1 MSGAQY
7 LRQLLSPLG
16 VYDLEGPFQNGELEA
31 LGAALDQAE
40 DALDELHRE
49 SCLATARD
57 WGLER
62 TAALFRRRPVAA
74 TPAPHRRRQL
84 YAGCHQRYHLRL
96 RCQCP
101 GAGNRGSRNSGGVL
115 PQGAWDPTR
124 L

>member
-49 SCLATARD
+49 SCPVSYTH
-57 WGLER
+57 
-62 TAALFRRRPVAA
+62 LF
-74 TPAPHRRRQL
+74 
-84 YAGCHQRYHLRL
+84 
-96 RCQCP
+96 
-101 GAGNRGSRNSGGVL
+101 
-115 PQGAWDPTR
+115 QGASRVLTVKAS
-124 L
+124 